1 MQQIIFV
8 IYAGI
13 VAFTSLRPGGDV
25 NIDPMDKVVH
35 LLVYYIFAVL
45 GYRALANK
53 AYYLYVCLG
62 IIAYSGLMELGQ
74 SQVPG
79 RDMSG
84 YDLLAN
90 ALGVVL
96 GAAVVTRR
104 RQGEDSGSGR

>member
-1 MQQIIFV
+1 MHTLIFFA
-8 IYAGI
+8 YAAI
-13 VAFTSLRPGGDV
+13 VAVMSLRPGGDV
-25 NIDPMDKVVH
+25 TVDPLDKVMH

-53 AYYLYVCLG
+53 TYYLYMCLG
-62 IIAYSGLMELGQ
+62 IIAYGGLMELGQ
-74 SQVPG
+74 SRVPG

>member
-1 MQQIIFV
+1 MHQVILL

-13 VAFTSLRPGGDV
+13 VTVTSLRPGDDV

-53 AYYLYVCLG
+53 TYYLYVCLA
-62 IIAYSGLMELGQ
+62 IIAYGGLMEIGQ
-74 SQVPG
+74 SWIPG
-79 RDMSG
+79 RQMSL
-84 YDLLAN
+84 YDFLAN
-90 ALGVVL
+90 TLGVVL

-104 RQGEDSGSGR
+104 R